1 MGEGPLDRFERIKRP
16 VAREDGLL
24 VEQVG
29 DETVIYDS
37 ESKDAHCLSPLGA
50 IVFENCDGETTI
62 DDIVVR
68 ASEKLGEP
76 VDEPRVIEALV
87 ELQERDLLAVPPGDG
102 LSRRHML
109 RKSAM
114 VAGAVAAAPII
125 TSIAAPTAAMAITGI
140 PPGCGG
146 CGKNSDCTSNHCCQS
161 NAGKSCS
168 QGCCVGSNNS
178 CHVCTVG
185 GTTTC
190 TVTPTDIGGPCP
202 TSCPGGL
209 PVCCVDVAPC

>member
-62 DDIVVR
+62 DEMVVR
-68 ASEKLGEP
+68 ASDKLGEP
-76 VDEPRVIEALV
+76 VDQPQVIEALV

-125 TSIAAPTAAMAITGI
+125 TSIAAPTAAVAASYIPTG
-140 PPGCGG
+140 CTG
-146 CGKNSDCTSNHCCQS
+146 CGKNKDCQSNHCCQGVP
-161 NAGKSCS
+161 GKQCNI
-168 QGCCVGSNNS
+168 GCCVNDDNS

-185 GTTTC
+185 GQNLC
-190 TVTPTDIGGPCP
+190 TVTLPSCDIPCP
-202 TSCPGGL
+202 PGSSSCCTTNPQ
-209 PVCCVDVAPC
+209 PC